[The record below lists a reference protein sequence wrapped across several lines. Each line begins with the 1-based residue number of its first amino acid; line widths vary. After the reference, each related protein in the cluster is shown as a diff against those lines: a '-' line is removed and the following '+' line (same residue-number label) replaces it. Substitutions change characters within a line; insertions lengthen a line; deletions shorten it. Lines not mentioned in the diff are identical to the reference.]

1 MRVHLKVGQM
11 GMLVVCLISED
22 FYLFPTVSVL
32 SLGRSSGGISF
43 QTVRSIRSVSAMY
56 SMLRGVSSGP
66 RRQGFFLVQLFFSF
80 CFGLHWGWN
89 YPSH

>member
-22 FYLFPTVSVL
+22 LTL
-32 SLGRSSGGISF
+32 SYSQCTFSWTEFWRDFF
-43 QTVRSIRSVSAMY
+43 QTVRSIRSVSVMY

-66 RRQGFFLVQLFFSF
+66 RRQGFFLVQLFFFLFVLGST
-80 CFGLHWGWN
+80 GAGIIPHI
-89 YPSH
+89 